1 MLAIISVIHEVMVI
15 KAPKSMSTK
24 MGKTLLNEMS
34 VQSSEQCELCD
45 CVTSEATRAGDAYT
59 DSNIVDLFRMKIR
72 AILFSI
78 GVSWV

>member
-1 MLAIISVIHEVMVI
+1 
-15 KAPKSMSTK
+15 

-45 CVTSEATRAGDAYT
+45 CVTSEAPRAGDAYT

>member
-1 MLAIISVIHEVMVI
+1 MRCLYSRLSSVSCV
-15 KAPKSMSTK
+15 S
-24 MGKTLLNEMS
+24 
-34 VQSSEQCELCD
+34 
-45 CVTSEATRAGDAYT
+45 CVTSEAPRAGDAYT

>member
-1 MLAIISVIHEVMVI
+1 
-15 KAPKSMSTK
+15 

-34 VQSSEQCELCD
+34 VQSSEQCEQCELCD

>member
-1 MLAIISVIHEVMVI
+1 
-15 KAPKSMSTK
+15 

>member
-1 MLAIISVIHEVMVI
+1 
-15 KAPKSMSTK
+15 

-45 CVTSEATRAGDAYT
+45 CVTSEATRAGGAYT